1 MKNNTVRKYLKS
13 RSFRTVASIK
23 LNVASEESILYN
35 DLNNKMKVAC
45 KTLSKLAS
53 DSRVPIAVAID
64 GLSNALLEI
73 VQVPPD
79 LADGQQPTYALVV
92 NQLDDD
98 VVVSLGV
105 TSTDQNGLFEGK
117 SHSGNETDDTQVQL
131 AKILSDNIKES
142 VDMGTRLAKLATE
155 SKLKSDDISGM
166 VSTVKN
172 PDATRHVTGMAA
184 GPRIIVSTPAG
195 DFALGGGLPVP
206 LKFPVSDHNLD
217 NCIIQRLGANGKM
230 LLITHRSEQL
240 EMDGGSQFNSEVM
253 EVHVKTNSVEMQ
265 LLQFIHAAKVK
276 FDLVVT
282 ESEHVVSKRRI
293 KSLVEIK
300 NQQELIKTVFEKLSE
315 LKDNF

>member
-1 MKNNTVRKYLKS
+1 MNNNTVRKYLKS

-92 NQLDDD
+92 NQLDD

-117 SHSGNETDDTQVQL
+117 SYSGNETDDTQVQL

-172 PDATRHVTGMAA
+172 PDATRHVTGMAT

-217 NCIIQRLGANGKM
+217 NCIIQSLGANGKM

-240 EMDGGSQFNSEVM
+240 ELDGVPPFNSEEM

-282 ESEHVVSKRRI
+282 ESEHLVSKRRI